1 MNLFRSLISTRFSRP
16 LAAILGCL
24 LLFASTVPATA
35 QDSTDPVVKQLIE
48 RLEKVET
55 ELQKLKQSGKM
66 PLAPEDQKLVTVLSE
81 PNLGV
86 YYANQPTEVR
96 WLAIRVTLI
105 NLTGKEITVSKDDY
119 ELTADGLSM
128 KLTEL
133 PSQIR
138 NTSFSSGN
146 QSYQLSALGT
156 QELKLPPG
164 ANGQTWLVFPGLA
177 KGTTPRSLELKI
189 EREGKALA
197 QVDIVDYFGRQMG
210 MTVERVGPRKS
221 LGVVTIKGALN
232 TISLLKLVQELDGLV
247 AAKVARTV
255 IRWEEGTPPPEAAIL
270 SWMRQVAAQSGI
282 QEINNYLYP
291 SIPSSISE
299 FHLVDPQPSSNN
311 TTSYRTTY
319 VNGVRRSV
327 RYNPYARNVHK
338 SVEVAIAAALKSAY
352 EILPRDEL
360 VEEIQNGHRLTRA
373 AALATG
379 GGRLDSEHLPVI
391 IKMANDDDIEIQRGA
406 LVALRHF
413 GEPQAIE
420 TLVHYARKNTKPL
433 GEAAVESLAGSR
445 YAAAHEELLTLL
457 KEDTLTARKEIVE
470 ILGKYARPIWAD
482 TLYGFVK
489 DENSGVRVE
498 ALQAL
503 VTIGD
508 ERLFKT
514 LEEAL
519 KSENRAMS
527 EAALGHLIERDDRP
541 SEKLA
546 LEWTLAHIEKSP
558 PTTVMYQLLTKTKDQ
573 RAVAP
578 LLAHLKNRKGDQTQL
593 INTLSQIG
601 DESVGETLAGLFD
614 SLGNNEKRSVINALY
629 QLRTPAFQKIARSA
643 LKTTDYSLISTTC
656 QLLQQDASPQ
666 SVEILTTSLKNA
678 SNTNQFSYICNA
690 LGAIATDEARVA
702 LRLASKNG
710 DDNKKNM
717 ARQALQNLYAR
728 SPGMMYVRQGES
740 QFKNQKDSKKAL
752 NFYELAVQIDP
763 ELPHA
768 RRARANQLLRENE
781 LDAEQLKKVQGD
793 YKKLVDLDPDNSETW
808 TGLGLVTIRLGDIPG
823 GIKHGEDIRGK
834 YNGHNIYHYNMACIY
849 GRSIEA
855 YGKKES
861 LTDDEKKK
869 VEAWKK
875 QAMTDLNESF
885 NKGFSDLKWAQ
896 EDPDLKSLHEL
907 PEFKTEIEKRTKAQ
921 GKPPANGPQPVAP
934 AVQRAAAVQIR
945 APGQVIQIKVK

>member
-1 MNLFRSLISTRFSRP
+1 MNPFRSASSCHCSRGYA
-16 LAAILGCL
+16 LLTGCL
-24 LLFASTVPATA
+24 FLLASTVPAAA
-35 QDSTDPVVKQLIE
+35 QEASSDPVLTKLME
-48 RLEKVET
+48 RLEKVEQ
-55 ELQKLKQSGKM
+55 ELQKLKQSGKV
-66 PLAPEDQKLVTVLSE
+66 PLAPEDQKLITVLSE

-86 YYANQPTEVR
+86 YYAGQPTEVR
-96 WLAIRVTLI
+96 WLALRVTLI
-105 NLTGKEITVSKDDY
+105 NLTGEPVTVSKDDY
-119 ELTADGLSM
+119 ELTADGLPM

-146 QSYQLSALGT
+146 QSYRLSALTT

-164 ANGQTWLVFPGLA
+164 ANAQTWVVFPGLA
-177 KGTTPRSLELKI
+177 KGATPRSLELKI
-189 EREGKALA
+189 TREEKQLA
-197 QVDIVDYFGRQMG
+197 HIDVVDYFGRQMG
-210 MTVERVGPRKS
+210 MSVERVGPRKS
-221 LGVVTIKGALN
+221 LGVVTIKGSLN
-232 TISLLKLVQELDGLV
+232 TISLLKLVQELDNLV
-247 AAKVARTV
+247 AEKVARAV
-255 IRWEEGTPPPEAAIL
+255 IRWREGTPPPEAAIL
-270 SWMRQVAAQSGI
+270 SWLRQVAAQSGL
-282 QEINNYLYP
+282 QEVTNHLYP
-291 SIPSSISE
+291 AIPSSISE
-299 FHLVDPQPSSNN
+299 FHLVDPQPSTNN
-311 TTSYRTTY
+311 STSYRTTY
-319 VNGVRRSV
+319 VNGVRRSI
-327 RYNPYARNVHK
+327 RYNPNARNVHK
-338 SVEVAIAAALKSAY
+338 SIEVAIAAALKSAY

-391 IKMANDDDIEIQRGA
+391 IRLAHDDDLEIQRGA

-433 GEAAVESLAGSR
+433 AETAVESLAGSR
-445 YAAAHEELLTLL
+445 YAAAHEELLKLL
-457 KEDTLTARKEIVE
+457 KEDTLAARKEIVQ

-498 ALQAL
+498 SLQAL

-508 ERLFKT
+508 ERLFAT

-519 KSENRAMS
+519 KGTNRAMS
-527 EAALGHLIERDDRP
+527 EAALGHLIARDDRP

-546 LEWTLAHIEKSP
+546 LDWTLAHIQKSP
-558 PTTVMYQLLTKTKDQ
+558 PTAVMYQLLTKTKDQ

-578 LLAHLKNRKGDQTQL
+578 LLAHLKNRKGDQSQL
-593 INTLSQIG
+593 INTLAQIG
-601 DESVGETLAGLFD
+601 DESVGETLGELFD
-614 SLGNNEKRSVINALY
+614 SLGNSEKRSVINALY
-629 QLRTPAFQKIARSA
+629 QLRTPAFQKIAESA

-666 SVEILTTSLKNA
+666 SVEILATALKNA

-690 LGAIATDEARVA
+690 LGAIATDEARTA
-702 LRLASKNG
+702 LRDASKAG

-728 SPGMMYVRQGES
+728 SPGMIYVRQGES
-740 QFKNQKDSKKAL
+740 QFKVQKDSKKAL

-768 RRARANQLLRENE
+768 RRARANQLLREETLN
-781 LDAEQLKKVQGD
+781 DEQLKKVQGD
-793 YKKLVDLDPDNSETW
+793 YQKLVELDPDNSETW
-808 TGLGLVTIRLGDIPG
+808 TGLGLVTIRLGEIDA

-834 YNGHNIYHYNMACIY
+834 YTGNNIFHYNMACIY

-855 YGKKES
+855 LSKKES
-861 LTDDEKKK
+861 PTEEETKKIA
-869 VEAWKK
+869 AWKK
-875 QAMTDLNESF
+875 QAVADLKEAF
-885 NKGFSDLKWAQ
+885 AKGFSDLKWAQ
-896 EDPDLKSLHEL
+896 EDPDLKSIHEL
-907 PEFKTEIEKRTKAQ
+907 PEFKSVIEERTKAQ
-921 GKPPANGPQPVAP
+921 PVPGAP
-934 AVQRAAAVQIR
+934 RPVQAKAAAQRAVIQ

>member
-16 LAAILGCL
+16 LAAMLSCL
-24 LLFASTVPATA
+24 FLFASAAPATA

-66 PLAPEDQKLVTVLSE
+66 PLAAEDQKLITVLSE

-146 QSYQLSALGT
+146 QSYRLSALGT

-197 QVDIVDYFGRQMG
+197 QMDIVDYFGRQMG

-232 TISLLKLVQELDGLV
+232 TISLLKLVQELDALV
-247 AAKVARTV
+247 AEKVARTV
-255 IRWEEGTPPPEAAIL
+255 IRWEEGTPPPETAIL

-406 LVALRHF
+406 LIALRHF

-433 GEAAVESLAGSR
+433 GETAVESLAGSR
-445 YAAAHEELLTLL
+445 YASAHEELLKLL
-457 KEDTLTARKEIVE
+457 KEDTLTARKEIVK

-514 LEEAL
+514 LEDAL
-519 KSENRAMS
+519 KGNNRAMS
-527 EAALGHLIERDDRP
+527 EAALGHLIARDDRP

-768 RRARANQLLRENE
+768 RRARANQLLREKE
-781 LDAEQLKKVQGD
+781 LNAEQLKKVQGD

-808 TGLGLVTIRLGDIPG
+808 TGLGLVTIRLGDIAG

-834 YNGHNIYHYNMACIY
+834 YNGNNIYHYNMACIY

-855 YGKKES
+855 FKKKES
-861 LTDDEKKK
+861 PTDDEKKK

-875 QAMTDLNESF
+875 QAMTDLKESF

-907 PEFKTEIEKRTKAQ
+907 PEFKTEIEKRMKAQ

-934 AVQRAAAVQIR
+934 AVQRAAAVQIQ